1 VRASI
6 VRRHHLDVERAIATV
21 DVVLNPDVWELHM
34 SLVVARQV
42 VLQGPGSDLF
52 KLAIR
57 PAVTVAPVAI
67 PLLEKLLILGL
78 EFVLQDDA
86 VDVRALVAQPLAFF
100 EIGAI
105 DLGVV
110 LQLPGLLDA
119 VVKSLAVRRVGV
131 TPAGFQQ
138 VATIFGQRDGGRVAT
153 EPNGLNESRV
163 AEVPQLAVARVEG
176 PIELVAEVVRGHNAE
191 GADGGQRTSFGTA
204 QCVVVVV

>member
-1 VRASI
+1 MRASI

-52 KLAIR
+52 RLAIR

-86 VDVRALVAQPLAFF
+86 VNVRAVVAQPLGFF

-119 VVKSLAVRRVGV
+119 LVKRLVVRRVGV
-131 TPAGFQQ
+131 TPAGFEQ
-138 VATIFGQRDGGRVAT
+138 GRDPLWSA
-153 EPNGLNESRV
+153 
-163 AEVPQLAVARVEG
+163 
-176 PIELVAEVVRGHNAE
+176 
-191 GADGGQRTSFGTA
+191 
-204 QCVVVVV
+204 